1 MSKSNERNLNVTIKN
16 DHDEKDEV
24 VISLS
29 GIFKKL
35 KKYFLPWVIIAA
47 MLGAAVVSIKA
58 AKVMKSKPPL
68 TALVSFSYSG
78 IEKGLDPNGKSFDV
92 NTLKNP
98 EVISAAVAELE
109 LSDTKI
115 EPIRQNISISG
126 VIPADAVDRLT
137 LYHSVKAQSTNG
149 NVAPVQ
155 AILDTSY
162 YPTQYKIKF
171 NYANTGLSKED
182 AVDVFNMMLDKYRDY
197 FYRQYGYNQSLGAA
211 VSTLDYK
218 SYDYPEA
225 IDLFRSTLNTLATY
239 LKDLSRED
247 LTRFRSS
254 TGYTFEDL
262 YESVITVRALDLDK
276 AESLVNVNNI
286 TKDKQAA
293 LDYYQYTIDE
303 LTRQKERDEESYKA
317 VQEAKNNY
325 QKDKLLVMQNADGVG
340 TEISKTSEEY
350 DKLVDQEVRLAEDIA
365 ETKQKIKKYAQ
376 RKEALGKSNN
386 TTTEAQIKDLDAR
399 LDSINNKVNDLVV
412 KIKDTSDEYFKNVE
426 FANAYSILVPATN
439 SGEIGFMAAAKA
451 SIKKVIIYEVLI
463 FFVYFGIAFVTA
475 IIDENKRS
483 KAAAAVSADSSG
495 ASGGDDD
502 DDDDDDE
509 DIDELIEEAAEAIGA
524 EVEKKPAPKPQQ
536 KSKKNSK

>member
-16 DHDEKDEV
+16 QHDEKDEV

-35 KKYFLPWVIIAA
+35 RKYFLPWIIIAA
-47 MLGAAVVSIKA
+47 MIGAVIVSITT
-58 AKVMKSKPPL
+58 AKVMRSKPPL

-78 IEKGLDPNGKSFDV
+78 IEKGLDPNGKTFDV

-109 LSDTKI
+109 LSDTNI
-115 EPIRQNISISG
+115 EPIRQNLSISG
-126 VIPADAVDRLT
+126 IIPSDAVDRLT
-137 LYHSVKAQSTNG
+137 LYHSVKSQSTNG
-149 NVAPVQ
+149 SLAPVQ
-155 AILDTSY
+155 AIIDTSY

-171 NYANTGLSKED
+171 DYAKTDLSKDD

-293 LDYYQYTIDE
+293 LDYYQYTIDD

-317 VQEAKNNY
+317 IQDAKNNY
-325 QKDKLLVMQNADGVG
+325 QKDPLLIMQSADGVG

-350 DKLVDQEVRLAEDIA
+350 DKLVDQEVRLARDIA
-365 ETKQKIKKYAQ
+365 ETKQKIKKYSQ
-376 RKEALGKSNN
+376 RKEALEKSNN

-399 LDSINNKVNDLVV
+399 LDSINSKVNDLVL

-439 SGEIGFMAAAKA
+439 SGETGFVAAAKT
-451 SIKKVIIYEVLI
+451 SIKKVVIYEVLI
-463 FFVYFGIAFVTA
+463 FFVYFCLAFVTA
-475 IIDENKRS
+475 IIDENKKS
-483 KAAAAVSADSSG
+483 KASKAEADASERT
-495 ASGGDDD
+495 SGGDDD
-502 DDDDDDE
+502 DDDSDD
-509 DIDELIEEAAEAIGA
+509 DIDEIIEDVAEAVGA
-524 EVEKKPAPKPQQ
+524 EVEKKPSAKQ
-536 KSKKNSK
+536 SKKNRK

>member
-350 DKLVDQEVRLAEDIA
+350 DKLVDQEVRLAEDIE

>member
-109 LSDTKI
+109 LSDTKV

-225 IDLFRSTLNTLATY
+225 IDLFRSTLDTLATY

-350 DKLVDQEVRLAEDIA
+350 DKLVDQEVRLAGDIA

-451 SIKKVIIYEVLI
+451 SKKKVIIYEALI

-483 KAAAAVSADSSG
+483 KAAAAVSADPSG

-536 KSKKNSK
+536 KSKKNRK

>member
-502 DDDDDDE
+502 DDDDEDE

-536 KSKKNSK
+536 KSKKNRK

>member
-137 LYHSVKAQSTNG
+137 LYNSVKAQSTNG

-225 IDLFRSTLNTLATY
+225 IDLFRSTLDTLATY

-350 DKLVDQEVRLAEDIA
+350 DKLVDQEVRLAGDIA

-451 SIKKVIIYEVLI
+451 SIKKVIIYEALI

-502 DDDDDDE
+502 DDDDDE

>member
-47 MLGAAVVSIKA
+47 MLGAAVVSIKT

-126 VIPADAVDRLT
+126 VIPADTVDRLT

-350 DKLVDQEVRLAEDIA
+350 DKLVDQEVRLAGDIA

-439 SGEIGFMAAAKA
+439 SGETGFMAAAKT
-451 SIKKVIIYEVLI
+451 SIKKVIIYEALI

-502 DDDDDDE
+502 DDDDEDE

-536 KSKKNSK
+536 KSKKNRK

>member
-1 MSKSNERNLNVTIKN
+1 MAKSNERNLNVTIKN
-16 DHDEKDEV
+16 EQDEKDEV

-35 KKYFLPWVIIAA
+35 RKYFLPWIIIAA
-47 MLGAAVVSIKA
+47 MIGALIVSLKTA
-58 AKVMKSKPPL
+58 QVMKRKPPL

-78 IEKGLDPNGKSFDV
+78 IEKGLDPNGRTFDV

-98 EVISAAVAELE
+98 EVISAAVAELDI
-109 LSDTKI
+109 SDTQI
-115 EPIRQNISISG
+115 EPIRQNISIAG
-126 VIPADAVDRLT
+126 VIPTDAVDRLT
-137 LYHSVKAQSTNG
+137 LYKSVKAQSTNG
-149 NVAPVQ
+149 NIAPVQ

-162 YPTQYKIKF
+162 YPTQYKIRF
-171 NYANTGLSKED
+171 NYANTSLSKDD
-182 AVDVFNMMLDKYRDY
+182 AVDVFNEMLDEYRDY
-197 FYRQYGYNQSLGAA
+197 FYRQYGYNQALGAA
-211 VSTLDYK
+211 VTTLNYQ

-239 LKDLSRED
+239 LKDLSNED
-247 LTRFRSS
+247 ATRFRST

-262 YESVITVRALDLDK
+262 YESVITIRSLDLDK

-303 LTRQKERDEESYKA
+303 LNRQKDKDEESYKA

-325 QKDKLLVMQNADGVG
+325 QKDTLLVMQSADGAG

-350 DKLVDQEVRLAEDIA
+350 DQLVDQEVRLARDIA

-376 RKEALGKSNN
+376 RKEALEKSNN

-439 SGEIGFMAAAKA
+439 SGEIGFVAAAKS
-451 SIKKVIIYEVLI
+451 SIKKVIIYEALI
-463 FFVYFGIAFVTA
+463 FFIYFGIAFVTA
-475 IIDENKRS
+475 IVDENKKAKAEK
-483 KAAAAVSADSSG
+483 KAAAAAAASGKSSG
-495 ASGGDDD
+495 GNDDD
-502 DDDDDDE
+502 DDDD
-509 DIDELIEEAAEAIGA
+509 IDELIEDVADALGA
-524 EVEKKPAPKPQQ
+524 EVEEKPAPK
-536 KSKKNSK
+536 SKKNRK